1 MCNQRIKGSSLI
13 FAALLL
19 LTISGCMSGPQLG
32 ERPAAN
38 TMDAVEAYLRKYQPG
53 PEPRLFQTTRVYDRN
68 GQFLAERW
76 QEGRRT
82 WLPLDR
88 ISQHLIDATIAT
100 EDSTFYSNQG
110 VDPVRVVGAMLQN
123 YEEGG
128 IVAGAGTITMQLA
141 RNLFFGPDQRYDQT
155 MDRKILEAGLA
166 QELTTLFTK
175 DEILEMYLNLLNYGH
190 LNYGPEAAA
199 QMYFGKPAA
208 DLTLAEA
215 TLLAGIPQRPA
226 DLDLFENF
234 QAAKARQRIVLD
246 MMVRHGRLTQAES
259 DAVFYE
265 PVRLIPEE
273 ARKDT
278 LAPHFVQYL
287 DEYLNAKMGA
297 DVLSRGGLTITSTL
311 DVEMQTLAQQMVTT
325 KVNELR
331 AKHDL
336 TNGALVAMRP
346 SNGEVLAMVGSADF
360 ANEKISGQVN
370 VSISERQ
377 PGSAIKPVLYAIAM
391 SDTLVSPSTVLWDV
405 PVSYVTLK
413 DLSGAGNDRLYTP
426 RNYDGKFRG
435 PVTVRTALANSL
447 NVPTVK
453 LLAGVTVDRMIEGAQ
468 ALGIDSL
475 SDGRDYG
482 LSLTLGGG
490 EVTLLELTSAY
501 NTLGNGGVLAE
512 ANPILAA
519 TDAFGRPVDLQGDAE
534 PVQAVSRGA
543 AFLITDILSD
553 NNARKPMFGANSPLK
568 LSRPAAA
575 KTGTTTDFRD
585 NWTVGFT
592 RYLTAGVWAGN
603 ADGHPMKNTTG
614 LTGAAPIWHDFMEAV
629 IANPRLRELIGA
641 PDDPANPAAG
651 WEFAPPPDVELR
663 PECPPGL
670 DCREGG
676 EYYTREWLEAAGEAG
691 PLADSVGNMPTAPV
705 YADRGGLSWAAYCE
719 VEPAAIRTV
728 LKLPGE
734 FGLPAPGGVFTGT
747 SATRITDQ
755 IAQERLHV
763 IAWSLRHPM
772 AINLGPC
779 DTLQKIAPKAL
790 TLDRNLGPGV
800 SRAVVD
806 LSAALDPNIGG
817 AAAAAGDEPITVSAP
832 VGASTRYQLIQ
843 PVSNHGSCPGHYL
856 LGEILNREGNPVA
869 GVRVTI
875 VDSWGNTAETVSKSG
890 EADYGLFD
898 FPLNNIANQ
907 YTVTV
912 IGDSGAPISPPT
924 VVDHLQGGA
933 GDAPCHTIIFQGN

>member
-1 MCNQRIKGSSLI
+1 MNIKRINGWPLI
-13 FAALLL
+13 FVLFLVL
-19 LTISGCMSGPQLG
+19 SVSGCMSGPQLG

-53 PEPRLFQTTRVYDRN
+53 PEPRLFQTTRIYDRN
-68 GQFLAERW
+68 GQLLAERW

-82 WLPLDR
+82 WLPLNR

-100 EDSTFYSNQG
+100 EDSTFYGNTG

-123 YEEGG
+123 YEEGE

-155 MDRKILEAGLA
+155 MDRKVLEAGLA
-166 QELTTLFTK
+166 QELNTLFTK
-175 DEILEMYLNLLNYGH
+175 DEILEMYLNLLNYSH
-190 LNYGPEAAA
+190 LTYGPEAAS
-199 QMYFGKPAA
+199 QLYFGKPAS
-208 DLTLAEA
+208 DLTMAEA

-234 QAAKARQRIVLD
+234 QAAKARQRVVLD
-246 MMVRHGRLTQAES
+246 MMVRHNRLTQAES
-259 DAVFYE
+259 DAIFVE
-265 PVRLIPEE
+265 PVRLISE
-273 ARKDT
+273 AAPTAT

-287 DEYLNAKMGA
+287 DEYLNAKMGG
-297 DVLSRGGLTITSTL
+297 DMLGRGGLTITSTL
-311 DVEMQTLAQQMVTT
+311 DVEMQTLAQQTVTT
-325 KVNELR
+325 KVGELR

-377 PGSAIKPVLYAIAM
+377 PGSAIKPVLYAVAI
-391 SDTLVSPSTVLWDV
+391 SDTLISPNTVLWDV
-405 PVSYVTLK
+405 PVNFVTAV
-413 DLSGAGNDRLYTP
+413 DLSGAGKDRLYTP

-453 LLAGVTVDRMIEGAQ
+453 LLAGVTVDRMIEGAK
-468 ALGIDSL
+468 ALGVHSL
-475 SDGRDYG
+475 DDGRDYG

-501 NTLGNGGVLAE
+501 STLGNGGILTE
-512 ANPILAA
+512 ANPVLAA
-519 TDAFGRPVDLQGDAE
+519 TDALGRPVDTGGNTE
-534 PVQAVSRGA
+534 PVQAVSPGA
-543 AFLITDILSD
+543 AFIVTDILSD
-553 NNARKPMFGANSPLK
+553 NNARKPMFGVNSPLK

-592 RYLTAGVWAGN
+592 RYLATGVWAGN

-651 WEFAPPPDVELR
+651 WEFVPPPDVELR
-663 PECPPGL
+663 PDCPPGL
-670 DCREGG
+670 TCREGG
-676 EYYTREWLEAAGEAG
+676 EYYTKEWLAAAGEAG

-705 YADRGGLSWAAYCE
+705 YADRGGMTWTAYCE
-719 VEPAAIRTV
+719 VEPAAVRTV

-734 FGLPAPGGVFTGT
+734 LGLPAPGGVFTGT
-747 SATRITDQ
+747 AATKITDQ
-755 IAQERLHV
+755 IAKEQLHV
-763 IAWSLRHPM
+763 MAWSLRHSL

-779 DTLQKIAPKAL
+779 DTLTQIASKAL
-790 TLDRNLGPGV
+790 ALDQKLGPGV
-800 SRAVVD
+800 SRVVVD
-806 LSAALDPNIGG
+806 LSAALDPNVGG
-817 AAAAAGDEPITVSAP
+817 AAAAGGDAPISVYAP

-843 PVSNHGSCPGHYL
+843 PVTNHASCPGHYL

-869 GVRVTI
+869 GIRITLI
-875 VDSWGNTAETVSKSG
+875 DSWGNTAEAISKSG
-890 EADYGLFD
+890 ETDYGLFD
-898 FPLNNIANQ
+898 FPLNSAANQ

-912 IGDSGAPISPPT
+912 VDDTGAPISPPT
-924 VVDHLQGGA
+924 VVDHLQGSA